1 MFFFKLVFRNTP
13 DIHSFFH
20 NSLSCLV
27 SHPDETLRKRLKE
40 KRKGG
45 LCFCS
50 LLHFTTALISTLVCM
65 NEHEPCEL
73 CLSIITHQSAN
84 TWPQSTSSSPL
95 TAVQLKEGKKQRRNI
110 NLPLYVLMSTTDQ
123 PRGMSALVF
132 IVNEEWFAVCPNY
145 FSCLFILLSPSSNS
159 NFLLYA
165 SVSQTFSVL
174 GPVL

>member
-1 MFFFKLVFRNTP
+1 MLRRQLEGKDGEMRRLQDETSYKSIASSGAEPTERGGKDFCHLNPCWRACSVLDVAFICILNLTECFFFKLVFRNTP

-20 NSLSCLV
+20 NFLSCLV

-73 CLSIITHQSAN
+73 CLSIITHLGAN
-84 TWPQSTSSSPL
+84 T
-95 TAVQLKEGKKQRRNI
+95 
-110 NLPLYVLMSTTDQ
+110 
-123 PRGMSALVF
+123 
-132 IVNEEWFAVCPNY
+132 
-145 FSCLFILLSPSSNS
+145 
-159 NFLLYA
+159 
-165 SVSQTFSVL
+165 
-174 GPVL
+174 

>member
-1 MFFFKLVFRNTP
+1 MVFFQVVFRNTS
-13 DIHSFFH
+13 DIHSLFH

-50 LLHFTTALISTLVCM
+50 LLHFMTALISTLVCM

-110 NLPLYVLMSTTDQ
+110 NLPLYVLTSTSDQ
-123 PRGMSALVF
+123 PWGMSALSSSWMRNDLQCVLTISATCSF
-132 IVNEEWFAVCPNY
+132 FCLHRPTVII
-145 FSCLFILLSPSSNS
+145 SCMPLCLRHL
-159 NFLLYA
+159 
-165 SVSQTFSVL
+165 VS
-174 GPVL
+174 

>member
-1 MFFFKLVFRNTP
+1 MFRNTP

-50 LLHFTTALISTLVCM
+50 LLHYTTALISTLVCM
-65 NEHEPCEL
+65 NEHEPREL
-73 CLSIITHQSAN
+73 CLSIITHRSAN
-84 TWPQSTSSSPL
+84 TWPQSTASSPL
-95 TAVQLKEGKKQRRNI
+95 TAVQLKEGKNKEHKPLTVRVNVHLRSAARN
-110 NLPLYVLMSTTDQ
+110 VCS
-123 PRGMSALVF
+123 VF

-159 NFLLYA
+159 NYLLYA